1 MSGLVDGIESGA
13 RGGAQGVRMDEG
25 ETQRPDQS
33 SGGTGKD
40 QGGGEGDEESVGP
53 GGPVGKCFKEAKV
66 NCGLTSSLR
75 SPGRVTV

>member
-13 RGGAQGVRMDEG
+13 RGGAQGVCMDEG

-40 QGGGEGDEESVGP
+40 QGGGEGDETSV
-53 GGPVGKCFKEAKV
+53 
-66 NCGLTSSLR
+66 
-75 SPGRVTV
+75 